1 MKKHTMRKR
10 VIAAGLAAIMT
21 LGPVSAYAATY
32 DTQLE
37 QKNLEMT
44 DTIRLTKESWF
55 STYLNDE
62 IVENYVTYEP
72 NG

>member
-44 DTIRLTKESWF
+44 DSKNKIEREKG
-55 STYLNDE
+55 
-62 IVENYVTYEP
+62 V
-72 NG
+72 